1 MCALAAE
8 PDSRARINDWRVVR
22 LICAQG
28 PQSRLEIGRRLGLSQ
43 PTVTK
48 AVASLLRAR
57 LLEEFEENSGPA
69 GVGRPPRKLRLAT
82 ATAQILGVM
91 IAPSRCWVVASGLD
105 GTLAEDRMRQLKTPD
120 RYRDLIDGI
129 VGLARE
135 LMERNPVPTLGIGLC
150 VPGLLD
156 PRTQQLALSAN
167 VHCLDGQRPAED
179 VGERLGIAA
188 VTLPA
193 KHALSLAESHFGAMP
208 DRDDFLM
215 LDFSTGVSMSAVT
228 NGQLIRGKS
237 GFAGEV
243 GHMTVHPDGP
253 PCGCGNRGCLETFV
267 SDPAIAAKVGAR
279 LGRPL
284 DIDRVV
290 ALYDADP
297 SALDREVADILEY
310 LPIAL
315 AALINALNP
324 ASLYLHGRLFDLG
337 DDLIPRVLEATR
349 RRALGPSFS
358 ECEIRRT
365 RGNKRQG
372 ALAAIR
378 QHLID
383 SLAATPQENPI
394 Y

>member
-1 MCALAAE
+1 
-8 PDSRARINDWRVVR
+8 
-22 LICAQG
+22 
-28 PQSRLEIGRRLGLSQ
+28 
-43 PTVTK
+43 
-48 AVASLLRAR
+48 
-57 LLEEFEENSGPA
+57 
-69 GVGRPPRKLRLAT
+69 
-82 ATAQILGVM
+82 
-91 IAPSRCWVVASGLD
+91 
-105 GTLAEDRMRQLKTPD
+105 
-120 RYRDLIDGI
+120 
-129 VGLARE
+129 
-135 LMERNPVPTLGIGLC
+135 
-150 VPGLLD
+150 
-156 PRTQQLALSAN
+156 
-167 VHCLDGQRPAED
+167 
-179 VGERLGIAA
+179 
-188 VTLPA
+188 
-193 KHALSLAESHFGAMP
+193 
-208 DRDDFLM
+208 
-215 LDFSTGVSMSAVT
+215 
-228 NGQLIRGKS
+228 
-237 GFAGEV
+237 
-243 GHMTVHPDGP
+243 MTVHPDGP

-297 SALDREVADILEY
+297 SALDREVADILKY

-337 DDLIPRVLEATR
+337 DDLIPRVLEETR

-394 Y
+394 P